1 MEIESENLN
10 INNNYINNNNCN
22 DNDSGLNDSKYS
34 SKTNPY
40 KNIINKYSFKIILLG
55 DSSVGKSSIFNRFI
69 NNEFTDDYK
78 CTIGAE
84 FKLQTINPDNNTE
97 VNLHIWDTAGSEKY
111 KSITKQY
118 YHESHGIILIYDVTQ
133 RETFNNLE
141 SWINEIKNNSKK
153 DIKVIIVGNKND
165 IEKRVVS
172 VNEGI
177 DFAKKYNS
185 LYIDASAKNGTN
197 IMLIFHKITE
207 IILSSIKEEE
217 KNDKEI
223 DNRQSVMNISDYMKE
238 KKKLIQKIK
247 EEEKKKKNCC

>member
-1 MEIESENLN
+1 M
-10 INNNYINNNNCN
+10 
-22 DNDSGLNDSKYS
+22 
-34 SKTNPY
+34 
-40 KNIINKYSFKIILLG
+40 
-55 DSSVGKSSIFNRFI
+55 
-69 NNEFTDDYK
+69 
-78 CTIGAE
+78 
-84 FKLQTINPDNNTE
+84 
-97 VNLHIWDTAGSEKY
+97 WDTAGSDKY
-111 KSITKQY
+111 KWITKQY

-247 EEEKKKKNCC
+247 EEVKKKKNCC